1 MAGTGDVPVV
11 APGDMAAGNMAAAG
25 PAAAPVARE
34 MPVNGAIDEI
44 AATGAPDAG
53 AVVNDVSPGAGAGAD
68 DSGATFR
75 QEFNQRPK
83 APTGPAPPFG
93 SPNNFSALAATA
105 AKAGLQFELD
115 LVDRSRQLYVI
126 RFKKVGSEAVLS
138 TVERVHFNDISKEV
152 DRVMRAGL
160 GNLFK

>member
-34 MPVNGAIDEI
+34 MPVNGAMDEI

-68 DSGATFR
+68 GTKLGADHTGGVYGAGVGA
-75 QEFNQRPK
+75 RP
-83 APTGPAPPFG
+83 G
-93 SPNNFSALAATA
+93 
-105 AKAGLQFELD
+105 
-115 LVDRSRQLYVI
+115 VI
-126 RFKKVGSEAVLS
+126 
-138 TVERVHFNDISKEV
+138 I
-152 DRVMRAGL
+152 
-160 GNLFK
+160 